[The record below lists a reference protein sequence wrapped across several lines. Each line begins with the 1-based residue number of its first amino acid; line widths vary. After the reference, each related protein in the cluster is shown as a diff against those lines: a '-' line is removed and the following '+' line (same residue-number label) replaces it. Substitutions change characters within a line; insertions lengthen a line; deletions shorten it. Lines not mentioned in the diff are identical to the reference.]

1 MRDIRFK
8 YQMAYMGWNH
18 PMNQRRGIDDFRANF
33 SNLPN
38 RFCPVDAKIGPWLR
52 DYLVDRYYEH
62 KDCAKELSRPVD
74 QRLI

>member
-1 MRDIRFK
+1 MRKMRFK
-8 YQMAYMGWNH
+8 YQMAHMGWNH
-18 PMNQRRGIDDFRANF
+18 PMNQRRGIDDFGTNF

-52 DYLVDRYYEH
+52 DYLVDRYSERTEG
-62 KDCAKELSRPVD
+62 AKELSRRVD